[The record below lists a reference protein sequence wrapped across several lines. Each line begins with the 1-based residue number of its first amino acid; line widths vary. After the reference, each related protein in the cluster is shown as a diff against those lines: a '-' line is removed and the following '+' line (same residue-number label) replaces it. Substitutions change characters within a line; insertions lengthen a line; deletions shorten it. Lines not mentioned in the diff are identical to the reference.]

1 MRCLT
6 DSELIFLQR
15 QCRDHTRLADFE
27 THLRSG
33 IGVDPADAVKWSF
46 GNCDDTLL
54 SDIESFIEWA
64 VGEGSAWADP
74 KQHAASDHGES
85 QIDLVHAPNAVAP
98 DHGGSSHATVH
109 PQQLPALSQQPAEQA
124 QPADDNDMNIDVG
137 SLFSLGED
145 EDDDVSMTSEF
156 HVNTAELDGDFED
169 EDAPF
174 KYPAPPTSAHPNI
187 NHILKSAAEALG
199 SIRIINI
206 DIDMFQSDHKWLLI
220 VNS

>member
-6 DSELIFLQR
+6 DSELMFLQR

-54 SDIESFIEWA
+54 SDIASFIECA

-98 DHGGSSHATVH
+98 DHGGSSDAKVH

-124 QPADDNDMNIDVG
+124 QPADDNDMNIDAG
-137 SLFSLGED
+137 SLSSLGED
-145 EDDDVSMTSEF
+145 DVASMTSEF

-206 DIDMFQSDHKWLLI
+206 DIDMFQSDHKLR
-220 VNS
+220 

>member
-1 MRCLT
+1 M
-6 DSELIFLQR
+6 
-15 QCRDHTRLADFE
+15 
-27 THLRSG
+27 
-33 IGVDPADAVKWSF
+33 
-46 GNCDDTLL
+46 
-54 SDIESFIEWA
+54 
-64 VGEGSAWADP
+64 
-74 KQHAASDHGES
+74 
-85 QIDLVHAPNAVAP
+85 
-98 DHGGSSHATVH
+98 
-109 PQQLPALSQQPAEQA
+109 
-124 QPADDNDMNIDVG
+124 
-137 SLFSLGED
+137 

-220 VNS
+220 VNSTTSTSNCVCSM